1 MEGSVLHYCELKKE
15 GLIRA
20 LDGNRYQFQGSQIHS
35 NKLQA
40 GDKVDFEIEGNDAV
54 SIYCIESPSAAPN
67 MQRLNFIKKPSFN
80 HHFSLTTLFL
90 MAGFLFYPFGD
101 TMMFTVTAIKDTGI
115 GIFTL
120 VLLIAQGLVFMYS
133 GNRWLKGGG
142 SLIVSLVYIYTMADL
157 NHVISQINAMAS
169 SLSGVAEEVVSTTSI
184 GIFLVICLIALLV
197 FSISA
202 FRKPKPKQ

>member
-1 MEGSVLHYCELKKE
+1 MEGSVLHYCEIKKE
-15 GLIRA
+15 GLIRG

-35 NKLQA
+35 NKLQS
-40 GDKVDFEIEGNDAV
+40 GDKVDFEIQGNDAV
-54 SIYCIESPSAAPN
+54 SIYCIESPSATPSI
-67 MQRLNFIKKPSFN
+67 QLSNFFNKPSFH
-80 HHFSLTTLFL
+80 HHFSLITLLL

-120 VLLIAQGLVFMYS
+120 VLLIALGLVFMYS
-133 GNRWLKGGG
+133 GNRWLKGGL
-142 SLIVSLVYIYTMADL
+142 SLIVSLVYIYTIADL
-157 NHVISQINAMAS
+157 AHVISQINAMAS
-169 SLSGVAEEVVSTTSI
+169 SISGAAEEVVSTSSL
-184 GIFLVICLIALLV
+184 GIFFVICLIALLV